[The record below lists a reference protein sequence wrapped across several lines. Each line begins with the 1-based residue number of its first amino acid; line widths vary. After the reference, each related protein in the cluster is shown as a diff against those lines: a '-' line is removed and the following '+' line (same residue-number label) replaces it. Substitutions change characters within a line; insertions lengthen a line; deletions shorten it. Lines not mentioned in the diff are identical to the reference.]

1 THAVRALQKGAFDY
15 ITKPFKAKEI
25 VFRINRYFESGVTF
39 DNRQKIEAFTENQ
52 QQNHS
57 AKQEKLSEQT
67 IQQGEKKFIGNN
79 PEINK
84 LMGILPEIASTSA
97 PIMIQGESG
106 TGKEVFA
113 NLIYQNSKRF
123 NAPYVKINCANLP
136 RELVESTL
144 FGHVKGA

>member
-1 THAVRALQKGAFDY
+1 QVNVQDTSVDEVLTHRKEQYAEPGVIMMTGFGNITHAVRALQKGAFDY

-84 LMGILPEIASTSA
+84 
-97 PIMIQGESG
+97 
-106 TGKEVFA
+106 
-113 NLIYQNSKRF
+113 
-123 NAPYVKINCANLP
+123 
-136 RELVESTL
+136 
-144 FGHVKGA
+144 